1 MAYLLERRTRII
13 FVTASS
19 VNANGKSREIVI
31 ETRPEFAIVQ
41 LNGTKEQYPLPWE
54 KIYEVALEH
63 HEKNLRL
70 EARAANATQRDRR
83 RRSKKAS

>member
-19 VNANGKSREIVI
+19 VQAKGKPREIVV

-54 KIYEVALEH
+54 KIYNVALEH
-63 HEKNLRL
+63 HEENLRL
-70 EARAANATQRDRR
+70 EARVGEAAVRDRR
-83 RRSKKAS
+83 RRMKKIS

>member
-13 FVTASS
+13 FFTASS

-54 KIYEVALEH
+54 KIYEVALKH

-70 EARAANATQRDRR
+70 EAQAANATQRDRR

>member
-19 VNANGKSREIVI
+19 VNVNGKSREIVI
-31 ETRPEFAIVQ
+31 ETRPEFAIIQ

-54 KIYEVALEH
+54 KIYNAAREH
-63 HEKNLRL
+63 HEENLRV
-70 EARAANATQRDRR
+70 EARAGNVAALDRR
-83 RRSKKAS
+83 RRIKKVE

>member
-19 VNANGKSREIVI
+19 VNADGKSREIVI

-41 LNGTKEQYPLPWE
+41 LNGTKEQYPIPWE
-54 KIYEVALEH
+54 KIYDVALEH
-63 HEKNLRL
+63 HEENLRL
-70 EARAANATQRDRR
+70 EAQAANTIPRDRR
-83 RRSKKAS
+83 RRVKKAS

>member
-19 VNANGKSREIVI
+19 VNANGKPREIVI

-54 KIYEVALEH
+54 KIYEVALDH
-63 HEKNLRL
+63 HEKNQRL
-70 EARAANATQRDRR
+70 EAQAANTIPGDRR
-83 RRSKKAS
+83 RRMKKVS

>member
-19 VNANGKSREIVI
+19 VQVKGKPREIVV

-54 KIYEVALEH
+54 KIYNVALEH
-63 HEKNLRL
+63 HEENLRL
-70 EARAANATQRDRR
+70 EARGGDAAVRDRR
-83 RRSKKAS
+83 RRMKKVG

>member
-19 VNANGKSREIVI
+19 VNVNGKSREIVI
-31 ETRPEFAIVQ
+31 ETRPEFAIIQ
-41 LNGTKEQYPLPWE
+41 LNGTKEQYPIPWE
-54 KIYEVALEH
+54 TIYDVALKQ

-70 EARAANATQRDRR
+70 EAQAANVIQRDRR
-83 RRSKKAS
+83 QRIKKAS